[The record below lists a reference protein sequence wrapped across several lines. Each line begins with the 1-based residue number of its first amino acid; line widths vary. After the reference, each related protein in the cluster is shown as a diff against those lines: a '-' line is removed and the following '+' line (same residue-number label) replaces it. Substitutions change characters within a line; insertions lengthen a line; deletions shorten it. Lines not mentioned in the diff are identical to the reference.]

1 MKQKFKDMRRP
12 RNVDKFLEEN
22 TWLNTTF
29 LDKYSHM
36 IACQSAGPGRPRKE
50 FCDLSEQQKRR
61 RTSDLRVSVSPERV
75 KHAAKS
81 ILYTEGDRTA
91 AAIVNDLISSP
102 PRLMKVK
109 KN

>member
-1 MKQKFKDMRRP
+1 MRRP

-36 IACQSAGPGRPRKE
+36 IALQSAGPGRPRKE
-50 FCDLSEQQKRR
+50 FCDLSERQNRR
-61 RTSDLRVSVSPERV
+61 RTSDLRESVTPEKI

-91 AAIVNDLISSP
+91 ADIVYDFISSEY
-102 PRLMKVK
+102 
-109 KN
+109 